1 MNRAH
6 IGAVGLVVMV
16 ATACGTPDDPPV
28 GADAGSDAAPDEDTI
43 GPAAGIVVEFESR
56 PSIPGTFENQD
67 RIDAVEIALV
77 NLRVQGDVT
86 PDDRTT
92 EPSFTLDWVSPMC
105 GSAECAEFPQAP
117 PGLYSLV
124 VATITSFRIEGEVDV
139 GGNAMPFVI
148 EDPAAD
154 LDVDFSFPPVPVH
167 PGDPGRIQVEVRLDQ
182 LVEEVDWEQVPVS
195 GEGVLELGPSDP
207 QFDDVED
214 RLEQAFESD
223 D

>member
-28 GADAGSDAAPDEDTI
+28 GMDAGADAAPGEDT
-43 GPAAGIVVEFESR
+43 GRPTAGIVVEFDSR
-56 PSIPGTFENQD
+56 PTIPGPVDDGDGQ
-67 RIDAVEIALV
+67 IDAVEIALV

-105 GSAECAEFPQAP
+105 GMAECAQFPQAP

-124 VATITSFRIEGEVDV
+124 VAT
-139 GGNAMPFVI
+139 
-148 EDPAAD
+148 
-154 LDVDFSFPPVPVH
+154 
-167 PGDPGRIQVEVRLDQ
+167 
-182 LVEEVDWEQVPVS
+182 
-195 GEGVLELGPSDP
+195 
-207 QFDDVED
+207 
-214 RLEQAFESD
+214 
-223 D
+223 